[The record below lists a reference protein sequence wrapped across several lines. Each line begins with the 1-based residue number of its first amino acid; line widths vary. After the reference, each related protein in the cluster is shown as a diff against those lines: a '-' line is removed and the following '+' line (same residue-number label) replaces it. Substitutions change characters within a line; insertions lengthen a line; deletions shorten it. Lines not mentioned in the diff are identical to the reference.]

1 MGYEGNDKA
10 ALRSIAN
17 RNLTKSM
24 QTLFGICS
32 GIVADNHI
40 NDNEIFFLKTW
51 LNDYQDVAEIWPGS
65 AIYAR
70 VINVLN
76 DGIITNEERENLL
89 HALKEITGNYFTDTG
104 AAQAEIT
111 GIPFDIVPVVFAQN
125 IFCFTGEFIAGT
137 RAYCRKITEQVGAE
151 TIDNMTKKVNYLV
164 IGTMNS
170 PAWIQESYGHKIAY
184 AIELKNKDHP
194 VLIVTE
200 KHWNNSLQAVSSN
213 SGLPSF
219 S

>member
-51 LNDYQDVAEIWPGS
+51 LNDYQDVAATWPGS
-65 AIYAR
+65 AIYER
-70 VINVLN
+70 VLNVLH
-76 DGIITNEERENLL
+76 DGIITNEERDNLL

-104 AAQAEIT
+104 AAQSEIT
-111 GIPFDIVPVVFAQN
+111 GIPYDMAPVIFAQN
-125 IFCFTGEFIAGT
+125 LFCFTGEFIAGT
-137 RAYCRKITEQVGAE
+137 RAYCRKITEQMGAI
-151 TIDNMTKKVNYLV
+151 TIDTMSKKVDYLV
-164 IGTMNS
+164 IGTMCS
-170 PAWIQESYGHKIAY
+170 PAWIQESYGRKIAH
-184 AIELKNKDHP
+184 AIELKNKEHQI
-194 VLIVTE
+194 LIVTE
-200 KHWNNSLQAVSSN
+200 KHWNNTLQASSSK